1 MMANMSDTQL
11 DQYGRDNSQY
21 PPSNAGLG
29 VDRQPALPMQ
39 RVSSGPIS
47 VVGKKMLWMVWQDY
61 GYHPVT
67 HDSLHSLGLAHKTT
81 HGVQIAAR
89 PPPPSLLLLI

>member
-1 MMANMSDTQL
+1 MSEAEAAVDTVASV
-11 DQYGRDNSQY
+11 GQY

-47 VVGKKMLWMVWQDY
+47 VVGNDVVDGMAGLR

-67 HDSLHSLGLAHKTT
+67 HARETPSCWACRFTLIKF
-81 HGVQIAAR
+81 IA
-89 PPPPSLLLLI
+89 LIIIFTCYESN